1 MIGWMLSTWRNSL
14 TWKVFGVCFGA
25 VHVPLI
31 GLCIYLA
38 LGQTVE
44 RVPVLVIA
52 LLATLLASGLA
63 LLAIRR
69 LVRPIDLIIKAV
81 DQYRTDRVV
90 SAIDVGGTDEI
101 RRLADGINALII
113 EQEVA
118 LNTYKRQA
126 NSDPLTGLGNRRWLN
141 EAAAAELYRARRIG
155 QPLSIIVFDLD
166 HFKQINDTFGHN
178 AGDQVLMGVAEIA
191 RRQLRPYD
199 LLARIGGEE
208 FCIVVSD
215 GDVGVAMAAAERIR
229 QAISDWNPPATNNG
243 SISASFGVHHGDPKT
258 ETLKAMIAAA
268 DAQLYVAK
276 EAGRNAVRIATVA

>member
-1 MIGWMLSTWRNSL
+1 MAWLVSAWRNSL

-31 GLCIYLA
+31 GLCVYLA
-38 LGQTVE
+38 FGQPVE

-52 LLATLLASGLA
+52 LVATLLASGLA
-63 LLAIRR
+63 LMAIRR
-69 LVRPIDLIIKAV
+69 LVRPIDLIIRAV
-81 DQYRTDRVV
+81 DDYRVERVV
-90 SAIDVGGTDEI
+90 TTIDVGGTDEI
-101 RRLADGINALII
+101 RRLAEGINAMII

-118 LNTYKRQA
+118 LDTYKRQA
-126 NSDPLTGLGNRRWLN
+126 NSDSLTGLGNRRWLN

-155 QPLSIIVFDLD
+155 QNISVIVFDLD
-166 HFKQINDTFGHN
+166 HFKQINDTFGHH

-215 GDVGVAMAAAERIR
+215 GDVGVAYAAAERIR
-229 QAISDWNPPATNNG
+229 QAIADWSPPAVEGRNV
-243 SISASFGVHHGDPKT
+243 SASFGVHHGNPKG

-268 DAQLYVAK
+268 DTQLYAAK
-276 EAGRNAVRIATVA
+276 ESGRNRVRMATPA